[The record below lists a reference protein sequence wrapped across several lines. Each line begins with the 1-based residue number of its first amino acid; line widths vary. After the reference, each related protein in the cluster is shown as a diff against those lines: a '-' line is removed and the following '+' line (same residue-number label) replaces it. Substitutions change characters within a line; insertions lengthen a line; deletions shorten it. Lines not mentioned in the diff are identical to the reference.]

1 MPWAGSAVA
10 LEAVEERLK
19 RDVLK
24 EAASYGGVLLAHEEV
39 APSHASAEHE
49 AGGLVGVWLQVDE
62 DSVKTVR
69 EVYEDFARQ
78 GWKVEYHRCV
88 ISGIGNFRSCSNY
101 NLPRADLLHL
111 PVYQSRPTDQ
121 SKTITLTP
129 I

>member
-1 MPWAGSAVA
+1 MPWAGSAAA

-78 GWKVEYHRCV
+78 GWKVEYHRLRPASV
-88 ISGIGNFRSCSNY
+88 T
-101 NLPRADLLHL
+101 RAAAKMDADWLLL
-111 PVYQSRPTDQ
+111 
-121 SKTITLTP
+121 I
-129 I
+129 

>member
-1 MPWAGSAVA
+1 MLRDASTPLRTLPWAGSAA
-10 LEAVEERLK
+10 SLEAVEERLK

-39 APSHASAEHE
+39 AQSNASAEHE

-69 EVYEDFARQ
+69 EVYEDFARD

-88 ISGIGNFRSCSNY
+88 
-101 NLPRADLLHL
+101 L
-111 PVYQSRPTDQ
+111 RPPLCRLCTAR
-121 SKTITLTP
+121 P
-129 I
+129 